1 MSIRPSNLS
10 KAFAASIVAI
20 ALSVFTVLP
29 AAAQN
34 YEAGVHY
41 APLKKPVPVATGS
54 DIEVRELFWYG
65 CPHCYEFEPHI
76 QKWLKNKP
84 DNAAYV
90 PMPAVFRQSWEFHA
104 RAYYTFEALGLVEK
118 AHVDFFDAIHRDR
131 KFKQSDQTPEKLGE
145 WAETLGGIK
154 KEDIIEAYSSFAVDT
169 KVRQAKKS
177 VFSYEV
183 TGVPAIIVDGKYRT
197 SGSMAGSYEELL
209 KVINFLV
216 AKSAQE
222 R

>member
-1 MSIRPSNLS
+1 MSITARRPSKTLAAAVFAVAMS
-10 KAFAASIVAI
+10 AFAA
-20 ALSVFTVLP
+20 LP

-34 YEAGVHY
+34 
-41 APLKKPVPVATGS
+41 S
-54 DIEVRELFWYG
+54 
-65 CPHCYEFEPHI
+65 HCYEFEPHI

-84 DNAAYV
+84 DNAEYV
-90 PMPAVFRQSWEFHA
+90 PMPAVFRKSWEFHA

-118 AHVDFFDAIHRDR
+118 AHVDFFDSIHRDR
-131 KFKQSDQTPEKLGE
+131 KFKQNDQTPQALGE
-145 WAETLGGIK
+145 WAEQYGVK
-154 KEDIIEAYSSFAVDT
+154 KEDVVSAYESFAVDT

-177 VFSYEV
+177 VFGYEV
-183 TGVPAIIVDGKYRT
+183 TGVPAIVIDGKYRT

-216 AKSAQE
+216 SANKKN